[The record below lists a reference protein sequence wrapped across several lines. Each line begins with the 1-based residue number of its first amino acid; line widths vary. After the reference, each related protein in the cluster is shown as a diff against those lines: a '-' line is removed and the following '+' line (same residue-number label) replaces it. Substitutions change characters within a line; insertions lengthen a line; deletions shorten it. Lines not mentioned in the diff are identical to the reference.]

1 MEIHSSEGG
10 VMPRRGPNNGGGKR
24 GRVLRAPL
32 KIFSRNGFFNSKV
45 SEIARAS
52 GVADG
57 TIYLYFKNKDDLLIS
72 LFEEKMGE
80 VVADVRARVAEG
92 RDALSR
98 LKIFIRNHM
107 DLLVREAGL
116 IEVIQ
121 VELRQSN
128 KFMKE
133 YVPVKF
139 LEYLDI
145 ISGILEE
152 GKGDGTF
159 RVDLNVKT
167 ARRAIFGALDEIS
180 LAHVLSKKKRYLPAE
195 TAAEIYRIFADG
207 LCAEGTLRE
216 ERRGSDSSC

>member
-1 MEIHSSEGG
+1 MA
-10 VMPRRGPNNGGGKR
+10 RRGPRGGGAAKR
-24 GRVLRAPL
+24 ERILRAAIR
-32 KIFSRNGFFNSKV
+32 IFSQKGYFNSKI
-45 SEIARAS
+45 SEIARLA

-80 VVADVRARVAEG
+80 VVEDVRARVG
-92 RDALSR
+92 DGGSALSR
-98 LKIFIRNHM
+98 LRIFIRNHM

-139 LEYLDI
+139 LEYLDV
-145 ISGILEE
+145 ISGILEDGKRE
-152 GKGDGTF
+152 GVF
-159 RVDLNVKT
+159 RPDLNVT
-167 ARRAIFGALDEIS
+167 LARRAIFGALDEIS
-180 LAHVLSKKKRYLPAE
+180 LAYVLSRKRKYDPAA
-195 TAAEIYRIFADG
+195 AAEEVYRIFADG
-207 LCAEGTLRE
+207 LGRHETGKGGGE
-216 ERRGSDSSC
+216 

>member
-1 MEIHSSEGG
+1 MAIHSKKRPTG
-10 VMPRRGPNNGGGKR
+10 RRGPQGGGPAKR
-24 GRVLRAPL
+24 GRILRAAI
-32 KIFSRNGFFNSKV
+32 KIFSQKGFFNSKV
-45 SEIARAS
+45 SDIARAAA
-52 GVADG
+52 VADG

-80 VVADVRARVAEG
+80 VVADVRNRVAQG
-92 RDALSR
+92 NASLHR
-98 LKIFIRNHM
+98 LRIFIENHM

-116 IEVIQ
+116 IEVMQ

-139 LEYLDI
+139 LDYLDV

-152 GKGDGTF
+152 GKRDGTF
-159 RVDLNVKT
+159 RQDLNVKM

-180 LAHVLSKKKRYLPAE
+180 LAHVLSRRRKYAPAE
-195 TAAEIYRIFADG
+195 AAAEIYRIFAEG
-207 LCAEGTLRE
+207 LCAGGHIREGSR
-216 ERRGSDSSC
+216 

>member
-1 MEIHSSEGG
+1 MA
-10 VMPRRGPNNGGGKR
+10 RRGPRGGGTAKR
-24 GRVLRAPL
+24 ERILRAAIR
-32 KIFSRNGFFNSKV
+32 IFSQKGYFNSKI
-45 SEIARAS
+45 SEIARLA

-80 VVADVRARVAEG
+80 VVADVRARVSDG
-92 RDALSR
+92 SGALPR
-98 LKIFIRNHM
+98 LQIFIRNHM
-107 DLLVREAGL
+107 DLLTREAGL

-145 ISGILEE
+145 ISGILEDGKRE
-152 GKGDGTF
+152 GVI
-159 RVDLNVKT
+159 RPDLNVT
-167 ARRAIFGALDEIS
+167 LARRAIFGALDEIS
-180 LAHVLSKKKRYLPAE
+180 LAYVLSRKRKYDPAAA
-195 TAAEIYRIFADG
+195 AAEVYRMI
-207 LCAEGTLRE
+207 AEGLTVPAAKKGGGE
-216 ERRGSDSSC
+216 

>member
-1 MEIHSSEGG
+1 MA
-10 VMPRRGPNNGGGKR
+10 RRGPRGGGTAKR
-24 GRVLRAPL
+24 VRILRAAIR
-32 KIFSRNGFFNSKV
+32 IFSQRGFFNSKV
-45 SEIARAS
+45 SDIARAA

-80 VVADVRARVAEG
+80 VVEDAGEKVRLG
-92 RDALSR
+92 SGPLDR
-98 LKIFIRNHM
+98 LRIFIDNHM

-145 ISGILEE
+145 LAGILEE
-152 GKGDGTF
+152 GKRDGTF
-159 RVDLNVKT
+159 RADLNVKT
-167 ARRAIFGALDEIS
+167 TRRAIFGALDEIS
-180 LAHVLSKKKRYLPAE
+180 LAHVLSRKKRYLPHE
-195 TAAEIYRIFADG
+195 SAAEIYRIFAEG
-207 LCAEGTLRE
+207 LCAGGTKKEGRK
-216 ERRGSDSSC
+216 